1 MIQIENLS
9 KQFGTKTLFQDFNL
23 TINAGEIVAI
33 IGKSGSGKSTL
44 LNIMGAIE
52 PYDQG
57 QVCIDDIDLDD
68 LKGQRLRNYL
78 KNTVTF
84 IFQNYAIMYDKTV
97 MDNILLLKDQQAD
110 QDQAMDALKRVG
122 LEGFEN
128 RRVDE
133 LSGGE
138 QQRVAL
144 ARALMRDTKVILADE
159 PTGNLDEENEALVY
173 KMLNDFSQEGKTVIV
188 ATHDLEHLDQFD
200 RVIDLSAQ

>member
-23 TINAGEIVAI
+23 TINAGEMVAI

-57 QVCIDDIDLDD
+57 KVCIDDIDLGD
-68 LKGQRLRNYL
+68 LKGKHLRNYL

-84 IFQNYAIMYDKTV
+84 IFQNYAMMYDKTV
-97 MDNILLLKDQQAD
+97 IDNILLLKDQQAD
-110 QDQAMDALKRVG
+110 IDKALEALKIVD

-128 RRVDE
+128 RPVDE

-144 ARALMRDTKVILADE
+144 ARALVRDTKVILADE

-173 KMLNDFSQEGKTVIV
+173 KILKAFSKEGKTVIV
-188 ATHDLEHLDQFD
+188 ATHDLKYLDQFD
-200 RVIDLSAQ
+200 RVIDLTV

>member
-23 TINAGEIVAI
+23 TINEGEMVAI

-57 QVCIDDIDLDD
+57 KVCIDDIDLGE
-68 LKGQRLRNYL
+68 LKGKHLRNYL

-84 IFQNYAIMYDKTV
+84 IFQNYAMMYDKTV
-97 MDNILLLKDQQAD
+97 IDNILLLKDQQAD
-110 QDQAMDALKRVG
+110 IDKASEALKIVD

-128 RRVDE
+128 RPVDE

-144 ARALMRDTKVILADE
+144 ARALVRDTKVILADE

-173 KMLNDFSQEGKTVIV
+173 KILKAFSKEGKTVIV
-188 ATHDLEHLDQFD
+188 ATHDLKYLDQFD
-200 RVIDLSAQ
+200 RVIDLSV

>member
-23 TINAGEIVAI
+23 TINAGEMVAI

-52 PYDQG
+52 PYDRG
-57 QVCIDDIDLDD
+57 KVCIDDIDLGD
-68 LKGQRLRNYL
+68 LKGKHLRNYL

-84 IFQNYAIMYDKTV
+84 IFQNYAMMYDKTV
-97 MDNILLLKDQQAD
+97 IDNILLLKDQQAD
-110 QDQAMDALKRVG
+110 IDKASEALKIVD

-128 RRVDE
+128 RPVDE

-144 ARALMRDTKVILADE
+144 ARALVRDTKVILADE

-173 KMLNDFSQEGKTVIV
+173 KILKAFSKEGKTVIV
-188 ATHDLEHLDQFD
+188 ATHDLKYLDQFD
-200 RVIDLSAQ
+200 RVIDLSV